1 MTVGNLKIPGNIV
14 FGEGSLEELKNLK
27 GKKAIIITGGSSM
40 KKGGFTDQVDSIL
53 KEGGFE
59 TSLFDKVEQNPS
71 VETVYAGRDQ
81 MLEFEP
87 DWIIALGGGSSM
99 DAAKAMW
106 AFYEH
111 PDLTFEDIVTPGTCP
126 ELRNKAKLCCIPST
140 SGTASE
146 ITAFSVITDTKKH
159 IKYPLVSEW
168 MVPDVAIIDPSI
180 PAKMPKKIT
189 ANTGMDVLVHATEA
203 IVSSASNDYADA
215 LAIQA
220 VKFIFKYLKRAY
232 DNPDDMEARE
242 KMHNASA
249 MAGMAFTSSASLG
262 IVHSMA
268 HILGGRFG
276 ITHGLANAI
285 LLPYVTQFNRKA
297 TDKVAWIEE
306 ELGVEDFSK
315 AVKELNESLNIP
327 LTLKDAGFGLEDED
341 KFASELSEM
350 CEVAQADPCTFT
362 NPRETTPEI
371 IKDIYEHA
379 YKGEDITD

>member
-1 MTVGNLKIPGNIV
+1 
-14 FGEGSLEELKNLK
+14 
-27 GKKAIIITGGSSM
+27 
-40 KKGGFTDQVDSIL
+40 
-53 KEGGFE
+53 
-59 TSLFDKVEQNPS
+59 
-71 VETVYAGRDQ
+71 
-81 MLEFEP
+81 
-87 DWIIALGGGSSM
+87 
-99 DAAKAMW
+99 
-106 AFYEH
+106 
-111 PDLTFEDIVTPGTCP
+111 
-126 ELRNKAKLCCIPST
+126 
-140 SGTASE
+140 
-146 ITAFSVITDTKKH
+146 
-159 IKYPLVSEW
+159 

-306 ELGVEDFSK
+306 ELGVEDFPK

-327 LTLKDAGFGLEDED
+327 LTLKDAGFGLEDAD